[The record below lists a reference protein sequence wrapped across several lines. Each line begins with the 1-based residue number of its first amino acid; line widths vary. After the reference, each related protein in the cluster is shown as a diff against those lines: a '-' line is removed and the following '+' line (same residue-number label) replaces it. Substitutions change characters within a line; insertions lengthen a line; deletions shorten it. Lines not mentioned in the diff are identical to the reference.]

1 MDYELYVVTDESLS
15 HGLSHAE
22 IARQAVSGGADVIQ
36 LREKQCSG
44 KELFKI
50 ATEIRRV
57 TGDSGALFIV
67 NDRLDIALACRA
79 DGVHLGQDD
88 LPLATARTIAPPP
101 FIIGISVGTV
111 EEAITAQDLG
121 ADYVAVSPVFS
132 TGSKL
137 DAGPGVG
144 IQIVH
149 EISRAVTIPVIGIG
163 GIHIGNAEEVFRAG
177 AQGVAV
183 ISAVVSS
190 DDIPTAAQEF
200 KQAIRSW
207 RQG

>member
-15 HGLSHAE
+15 HGRSHAE

-36 LREKQCSG
+36 LRDKNYSG

-50 ATEIRRV
+50 ATDIRRV
-57 TGDSGALFIV
+57 TDGSGALFIV

-88 LPLATARTIAPPP
+88 LPLSAARTIAPPP
-101 FIIGISVGTV
+101 FIIGMSVGTV
-111 EEAITAQDLG
+111 GEAIHAQDLG

-132 TGSKL
+132 TGSKQ
-137 DAGPGVG
+137 DAGPGLG
-144 IQIVH
+144 IQTVR
-149 EISRAVTIPVIGIG
+149 EISGAVAIPVIGIG
-163 GIHIGNAEEVFRAG
+163 GIHIGNAEELFRAG

-190 DDIPTAAQEF
+190 DDIPAAAQEF
-200 KQAIRSW
+200 KQAIRAW